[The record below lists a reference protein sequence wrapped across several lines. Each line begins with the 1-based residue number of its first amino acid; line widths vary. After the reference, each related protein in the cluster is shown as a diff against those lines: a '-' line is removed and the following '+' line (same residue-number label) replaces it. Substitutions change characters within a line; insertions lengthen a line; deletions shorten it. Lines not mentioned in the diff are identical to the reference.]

1 VRRKLTLVVSSLF
14 VIFLVFFLSRE
25 ISPKQFNKNNLDS
38 NISLDQPIWKV
49 NQTNSPIS
57 YNISANRAF
66 QNRTDKKFILEK
78 VVIEEFLDSQVHSSI
93 KSDNA
98 FMDLDLK
105 NLTLSEK
112 VHLNLRLD
120 GKELDL
126 FTNEIILDL
135 MQRAI
140 NSSQKI
146 KLRMHL
152 FILESE
158 GFQIKDREYRNK
170 EISFSKAVFSQEE
183 KEEAVYGKADLI
195 IHNFPSDILILKG
208 SAEIKFNSSTLK
220 GDEIQFN
227 YKTRTIIKSKNSKL
241 IKS

>member
-1 VRRKLTLVVSSLF
+1 MRRKLTLVVSSLF

-66 QNRTDKKFILEK
+66 QNRTDEKFILEK
-78 VVIEEFLDSQVHSSI
+78 VVIKEFLDSQVHSSI

-152 FILESE
+152 FVLESE

-195 IHNFPSDILILKG
+195 IHNFPSDVLILKG

>member
-1 VRRKLTLVVSSLF
+1 MRRKLTLVVSSLF

-49 NQTNSPIS
+49 NQTDSPIS

-208 SAEIKFNSSTLK
+208 SAEIKFNSSKLK

>member
-57 YNISANRAF
+57 YSISANRAF

-152 FILESE
+152 FVLESE

-183 KEEAVYGKADLI
+183 KEEALYGKADLI
-195 IHNFPSDILILKG
+195 IHNFPSDVLILKG

>member
-1 VRRKLTLVVSSLF
+1 MRRKLTLVVSSLF

-49 NQTNSPIS
+49 NQTDSPIS

-152 FILESE
+152 FVLESE

-183 KEEAVYGKADLI
+183 REEAVYGKADLI
-195 IHNFPSDILILKG
+195 IHNFPSDVLILKG

>member
-1 VRRKLTLVVSSLF
+1 MRRKLTLVVSSLF

-66 QNRTDKKFILEK
+66 QNRTDKNFILEK

-152 FILESE
+152 FVLESE

-195 IHNFPSDILILKG
+195 IHNFPSDVLILKG

>member
-1 VRRKLTLVVSSLF
+1 
-14 VIFLVFFLSRE
+14 
-25 ISPKQFNKNNLDS
+25 
-38 NISLDQPIWKV
+38 
-49 NQTNSPIS
+49 
-57 YNISANRAF
+57 
-66 QNRTDKKFILEK
+66 
-78 VVIEEFLDSQVHSSI
+78 
-93 KSDNA
+93 
-98 FMDLDLK
+98 MDLDLK

-208 SAEIKFNSSTLK
+208 SAEIKFNSPK
-220 GDEIQFN
+220 IEMC
-227 YKTRTIIKSKNSKL
+227 KL
-241 IKS
+241 A

>member
-1 VRRKLTLVVSSLF
+1 MRRKLTLVVSSLF

-57 YNISANRAF
+57 YSISANRAF

-152 FILESE
+152 FVLESE

-183 KEEAVYGKADLI
+183 REEAVYGKADLI
-195 IHNFPSDILILKG
+195 IHNFPSDVLILKG

>member
-1 VRRKLTLVVSSLF
+1 MRRKLTLVVSSLF

-195 IHNFPSDILILKG
+195 IHNFPSDVLILKG

>member
-1 VRRKLTLVVSSLF
+1 MRRKLTLVVSSLF
-14 VIFLVFFLSRE
+14 VIFLLFFLSRV

-66 QNRTDKKFILEK
+66 QNRTDKNFILEK

-146 KLRMHL
+146 KLRKHL

-195 IHNFPSDILILKG
+195 IHNFPSDVLILKG

>member
-1 VRRKLTLVVSSLF
+1 MRRKLTLAVSSLF

-66 QNRTDKKFILEK
+66 QNRTDKNFILEK

-152 FILESE
+152 FVLESE

-195 IHNFPSDILILKG
+195 IHNFPSDVLILKG
-208 SAEIKFNSSTLK
+208 SAEIKFNSSKLK

>member
-1 VRRKLTLVVSSLF
+1 MRRKLTLVVSSLF

-57 YNISANRAF
+57 YSISANRAF

-152 FILESE
+152 FVLESE

>member
-1 VRRKLTLVVSSLF
+1 MRRKLTLVVSSLF

-135 MQRAI
+135 MQMAI

-152 FILESE
+152 FVLESE

-195 IHNFPSDILILKG
+195 IHNFPSDVLILKG
-208 SAEIKFNSSTLK
+208 AAEIKFNSSKLK

>member
-1 VRRKLTLVVSSLF
+1 MRRKLTLVVSSLF
-14 VIFLVFFLSRE
+14 DIFLVFFLSRE

-78 VVIEEFLDSQVHSSI
+78 VVIEEFLGSQVHSSI

-135 MQRAI
+135 MQMAI

-152 FILESE
+152 FVLESE

>member
-49 NQTNSPIS
+49 NQTDSPIS

-152 FILESE
+152 FVLESE

-183 KEEAVYGKADLI
+183 KEEALYGKADLI
-195 IHNFPSDILILKG
+195 IHNFPSDVLILKG

>member
-1 VRRKLTLVVSSLF
+1 MV
-14 VIFLVFFLSRE
+14 
-25 ISPKQFNKNNLDS
+25 
-38 NISLDQPIWKV
+38 QPIWKI
-49 NQTNSPIS
+49 NQTDSPIS

-152 FILESE
+152 FVLESE

-195 IHNFPSDILILKG
+195 IHNFPSDVLILKG

>member
-57 YNISANRAF
+57 YSISANRAF

-152 FILESE
+152 FVLESE

-195 IHNFPSDILILKG
+195 IHNFPSDVLILKG

>member
-1 VRRKLTLVVSSLF
+1 MLF
-14 VIFLVFFLSRE
+14 YIFLVFFLSRE

-152 FILESE
+152 FVLESE

-170 EISFSKAVFSQEE
+170 EMSFSKAVFSQ
-183 KEEAVYGKADLI
+183 
-195 IHNFPSDILILKG
+195 
-208 SAEIKFNSSTLK
+208 
-220 GDEIQFN
+220 
-227 YKTRTIIKSKNSKL
+227 
-241 IKS
+241 

>member
-1 VRRKLTLVVSSLF
+1 MRRKLTLVVSSLF

-49 NQTNSPIS
+49 NQTDSPIS

-152 FILESE
+152 FVLESE

-183 KEEAVYGKADLI
+183 KEEALYGKADLI
-195 IHNFPSDILILKG
+195 IHNFPSDVLILKG

>member
-1 VRRKLTLVVSSLF
+1 MRRKLTLVVSSLF

-152 FILESE
+152 FVLESE

-183 KEEAVYGKADLI
+183 REEAVYGKADLI
-195 IHNFPSDILILKG
+195 IHNFPSDVLILKG

>member
-1 VRRKLTLVVSSLF
+1 M
-14 VIFLVFFLSRE
+14 
-25 ISPKQFNKNNLDS
+25 
-38 NISLDQPIWKV
+38 
-49 NQTNSPIS
+49 
-57 YNISANRAF
+57 
-66 QNRTDKKFILEK
+66 EK

-158 GFQIKDREYRNK
+158 QM
-170 EISFSKAVFSQEE
+170 A
-183 KEEAVYGKADLI
+183 
-195 IHNFPSDILILKG
+195 P
-208 SAEIKFNSSTLK
+208 
-220 GDEIQFN
+220 
-227 YKTRTIIKSKNSKL
+227 YKYHSLTFV
-241 IKS
+241 

>member
-1 VRRKLTLVVSSLF
+1 MRRKLTLVVSSLF

-98 FMDLDLK
+98 
-105 NLTLSEK
+105 LTP
-112 VHLNLRLD
+112 
-120 GKELDL
+120 
-126 FTNEIILDL
+126 FEIISCISHCLL
-135 MQRAI
+135 STITSNGQ
-140 NSSQKI
+140 SI
-146 KLRMHL
+146 KKGFRWAENE
-152 FILESE
+152 LE
-158 GFQIKDREYRNK
+158 GIMR
-170 EISFSKAVFSQEE
+170 
-183 KEEAVYGKADLI
+183 G
-195 IHNFPSDILILKG
+195 
-208 SAEIKFNSSTLK
+208 
-220 GDEIQFN
+220 
-227 YKTRTIIKSKNSKL
+227 
-241 IKS
+241 

>member
-1 VRRKLTLVVSSLF
+1 MRRKLTLVVSSLF

-66 QNRTDKKFILEK
+66 QNRTDKNFILEK

-195 IHNFPSDILILKG
+195 IHNFPSDVLILKG

>member
-49 NQTNSPIS
+49 NQTDSPIS

-152 FILESE
+152 FVLESE

-183 KEEAVYGKADLI
+183 REEAVYGKADLI
-195 IHNFPSDILILKG
+195 IHNFPSDVLILKG

>member
-49 NQTNSPIS
+49 NQTDSPIS

-152 FILESE
+152 FVLESE

-195 IHNFPSDILILKG
+195 IHNFPSDVLILKG

>member
-1 VRRKLTLVVSSLF
+1 MRRKLTLVVSSLF

-25 ISPKQFNKNNLDS
+25 ISPKQFNKNDLDS

-49 NQTNSPIS
+49 NQTDSMVS

-66 QNRTDKKFILEK
+66 QNRTDKKFILKK
-78 VVIEEFLDSQVHSSI
+78 VIIEELLNSQVNSSI
-93 KSDNA
+93 QSNNA
-98 FMDLDLK
+98 LMDLDLK
-105 NLTLSEK
+105 NLILSEK
-112 VHLNLRLD
+112 VHLNLSLD

-152 FILESE
+152 FVLESE

-195 IHNFPSDILILKG
+195 IHNFPSDVLILKG

>member
-1 VRRKLTLVVSSLF
+1 MRRKLTLVVSSLF

-57 YNISANRAF
+57 YSISANRAF

-152 FILESE
+152 FVLESE

-183 KEEAVYGKADLI
+183 KEEALYGKADLI
-195 IHNFPSDILILKG
+195 IHNFPSDVLILKG

>member
-1 VRRKLTLVVSSLF
+1 MRRKLTLVVSSLF

-98 FMDLDLK
+98 SMDLDLK
-105 NLTLSEK
+105 NLILSEK
-112 VHLNLRLD
+112 VHLNLSLD

-126 FTNEIILDL
+126 FTNEVIFDL
-135 MQRAI
+135 MQKEI
-140 NSSQKI
+140 NSNQKI
-146 KLRMHL
+146 KLKMHL
-152 FILESE
+152 FVLESE

-195 IHNFPSDILILKG
+195 IHNFPSDVLILKG

>member
-152 FILESE
+152 FVLESE

-195 IHNFPSDILILKG
+195 IHNFPSDVLILKG

>member
-1 VRRKLTLVVSSLF
+1 MFK
-14 VIFLVFFLSRE
+14 
-25 ISPKQFNKNNLDS
+25 KYKKFNVACVQMNSQDNLDS

-152 FILESE
+152 FVLESE

-195 IHNFPSDILILKG
+195 IHNFPSDVLILKG

>member
-1 VRRKLTLVVSSLF
+1 MRRKLTLVVSSLF
-14 VIFLVFFLSRE
+14 VIFLLFFLSRE

-38 NISLDQPIWKV
+38 NISLDHPIWKV

>member
-1 VRRKLTLVVSSLF
+1 MRRKLTLVVSSLF

-208 SAEIKFNSSTLK
+208 SAEIKFNSPKISV
-220 GDEIQFN
+220 I
-227 YKTRTIIKSKNSKL
+227 S
-241 IKS
+241 

>member
-1 VRRKLTLVVSSLF
+1 MRRKLTLVVSSLF

-49 NQTNSPIS
+49 NQTDSPIS

-98 FMDLDLK
+98 LMDLDLK
-105 NLTLSEK
+105 NLILSEK
-112 VHLNLRLD
+112 VHLNLSLD

-152 FILESE
+152 FVLESE

-195 IHNFPSDILILKG
+195 IHNFPSDVLILKG

>member
-1 VRRKLTLVVSSLF
+1 MRRKLTLVVSSLF

-49 NQTNSPIS
+49 NQTDSPIS

-66 QNRTDKKFILEK
+66 QNRTDKNFILEK

>member
-1 VRRKLTLVVSSLF
+1 MRRKLTLVVSSLF

-152 FILESE
+152 FVLESE

-183 KEEAVYGKADLI
+183 KEEALYGKADLI
-195 IHNFPSDILILKG
+195 IHNFPSDVLILKG

>member
-1 VRRKLTLVVSSLF
+1 MRRKLTLVVSSLF
-14 VIFLVFFLSRE
+14 VLFLVFFLSRE

-49 NQTNSPIS
+49 NQTDSPIS

-78 VVIEEFLDSQVHSSI
+78 VVIEEFLDSQVQSSI

-195 IHNFPSDILILKG
+195 IHNFPSDVLILKG

>member
-1 VRRKLTLVVSSLF
+1 MRRKLTLVVSSLF

-152 FILESE
+152 FVLESE

-195 IHNFPSDILILKG
+195 IHNFPSDVLILKG

>member
-1 VRRKLTLVVSSLF
+1 MRRKLTLVVSSLF

>member
-1 VRRKLTLVVSSLF
+1 MRRKLTLVVSSLF

-49 NQTNSPIS
+49 NQTDSPIS

-152 FILESE
+152 FVLESE

-195 IHNFPSDILILKG
+195 IHNFPSDVLILKG

>member
-1 VRRKLTLVVSSLF
+1 MRRKLTLVVSSLF

-183 KEEAVYGKADLI
+183 KEEAVYGKAELI
-195 IHNFPSDILILKG
+195 IHNFPSDVLILKG

>member
-1 VRRKLTLVVSSLF
+1 MRRKLTLVVSSLF

-57 YNISANRAF
+57 YSISANRAF

-152 FILESE
+152 FVLESE

-195 IHNFPSDILILKG
+195 IHNFPSDVLILKG